1 MGKFNES
8 IRKDPPGQYSLKLKP
23 LSLFLSSKTDKF
35 DSGVFEAAGY
45 KWRLNFYPNS
55 HARNSG
61 AKYIGLGLEIAET
74 ESLPAG
80 WQVVI
85 NCKMFVYNKVTREYL
100 VFEDVNDADGRRFH
114 AMSDEWV
121 FEQLML
127 VDTLTSD
134 SIGHNDDDSCVFGV
148 EIRLPKYDIGG
159 ETLSL
164 TMNPSDENSI
174 QWKIPS
180 LAALD
185 ANVQNFSDVKKI
197 AGRDWKL
204 SIYPRGD
211 ERAKKQCLSLFLGL
225 ATSLPDDRRVYVEYK
240 LRIRNRHGFE
250 AHEKEGHEWLSKKIT
265 KMGFSEFIQLGDL
278 YDDSKGWL
286 YNNSL
291 DVEGEIMIIS
301 GSSNLR

>member
-1 MGKFNES
+1 MDITLS
-8 IRKDPPGQYSLKLKP
+8 IAKLMKKRKTATPRQMHCG
-23 LSLFLSSKTDKF
+23 
-35 DSGVFEAAGY
+35 E
-45 KWRLNFYPNS
+45 
-55 HARNSG
+55 RN
-61 AKYIGLGLEIAET
+61 A
-74 ESLPAG
+74 
-80 WQVVI
+80 
-85 NCKMFVYNKVTREYL
+85 
-100 VFEDVNDADGRRFH
+100 NDADGRRFH

-164 TMNPSDENSI
+164 TMNPSDENFI

-211 ERAKKQCLSLFLGL
+211 ERAKKQCLSMFLGL

-240 LRIRNRHGFE
+240 LRIRNKHGYTD
-250 AHEKEGHEWLSKKIT
+250 HEKEGQSH
-265 KMGFSEFIQLGDL
+265 FF
-278 YDDSKGWL
+278 
-286 YNNSL
+286 
-291 DVEGEIMIIS
+291 
-301 GSSNLR
+301 